1 MLTKL
6 KYLILCTLLNFCQ
19 LALSAQQV
27 EKTDTLILNNVRFD
41 TTYVT
46 SLFTLMNEVYED
58 RPLKAMQYCL
68 KAKEVSEKINY
79 QRGKSEAYS
88 WLGFLFQEQGQL
100 EEALNYN
107 HRSLKMQEALND
119 KKGMAST
126 LNNIGSIYMDLGRRK
141 EELYYYRRALK
152 IHEEIGNK
160 QGIAVVLNN
169 IGLTYNN
176 LRKDNEALTYYFRSL
191 KISEELD
198 NKNGIAT
205 ALTNIGA
212 IKRQQGLNNEA
223 MHFLNRALD
232 ILEKTGNKRG
242 ISYIKVN
249 LGKILFAEKKNKEAK
264 KYTLSSLALA
274 KEIRNADCIRNAE
287 ILLSKI
293 DSAGRNFAGAFE
305 HYKLYI
311 LYRDSINNENT
322 RKAGTKSQLKY
333 EFEKK
338 EAVLKEQQD
347 KERAVAAEKDRFQQ
361 IVIASVMAGLFL
373 VLVFAA
379 FVFRSLK
386 TTRKQK
392 VIIEE
397 KQKEILDSIYYAK
410 RIQKSLL
417 PTDKYIDKNLK
428 LLRKPD
434 EKIA

>member
-1 MLTKL
+1 
-6 KYLILCTLLNFCQ
+6 
-19 LALSAQQV
+19 
-27 EKTDTLILNNVRFD
+27 
-41 TTYVT
+41 
-46 SLFTLMNEVYED
+46 MNEVYEAQ
-58 RPLKAMQYCL
+58 PLKAMQYCL

-79 QRGKSEAYS
+79 TRGKSEAYS
-88 WLGFLFQEQGQL
+88 WLGFLFDQQGQVQ
-100 EEALNYN
+100 EALNYN
-107 HRSLKMQEALND
+107 HLALKIQEELND
-119 KKGMAST
+119 KKGMATSF
-126 LNNIGSIYMDLGRRK
+126 NNIGSIYMNLGRRK
-141 EELYYYRRALK
+141 EELYYYQRALK
-152 IHEEIGNK
+152 IHEETGNNE
-160 QGIAVVLNN
+160 GIAIVLNN

-191 KISEELD
+191 NIWEEL
-198 NKNGIAT
+198 NHQNGIAT
-205 ALTNIGA
+205 SLTNIGA
-212 IKRQQGLNNEA
+212 IKRQQGLNKEA
-223 MHFLNRALD
+223 ISFFTRALA
-232 ILEKTGNKRG
+232 ILEKTGNKRSV
-242 ISYIKVN
+242 SYIHVN
-249 LGKILFAEKKNKEAK
+249 FGKILFAEKKNKEAK
-264 KYTLSSLALA
+264 KYALSSLSLA
-274 KEIRNADCIRNAE
+274 KEIRNADCILNAE
-287 ILLSKI
+287 ALLFKI
-293 DSAGRNFAGAFE
+293 DSASNNFAGAFE

-347 KERAVAAEKDRFQQ
+347 KDRAVAAEKYRFQQ